1 MTCYNHKILPVFYF
15 SRLNMSAKYI
25 KIENIYGATNN
36 NRKKQWQQKTLVM
49 YIFDPPPKK
58 KSNFIFWYIDWFFFY
73 INFFPNTNLEYM
85 ITFWELLLFVKLK
98 SIFKGKK
105 FFRMPNYDP
114 KVPVWRKIS
123 IVIFCHCCHCHIVVT
138 KFVIV
143 SIVITVALIWFLSES
158 LELENRK
165 YLVI

>member
-1 MTCYNHKILPVFYF
+1 MTTENLSNVVYIWPTHPKVILYF
-15 SRLNMSAKYI
+15 D
-25 KIENIYGATNN
+25 
-36 NRKKQWQQKTLVM
+36 TL
-49 YIFDPPPKK
+49 
-58 KSNFIFWYIDWFFFY
+58 IDFFFY
-73 INFFPNTNLEYM
+73 INFFANTNLEYM

-165 YLVI
+165 YFVI

>member
-1 MTCYNHKILPVFYF
+1 MTTENLSNVVYIWPTHPKVILYF
-15 SRLNMSAKYI
+15 D
-25 KIENIYGATNN
+25 
-36 NRKKQWQQKTLVM
+36 TL
-49 YIFDPPPKK
+49 
-58 KSNFIFWYIDWFFFY
+58 IDFFFY